1 MPSALLLL
9 ASVLTTFGAATAPA
23 PTATAR
29 AHRHDDAPTVQVW
42 LSGGDR
48 YSRGQR
54 TRVHFRTDNDA
65 FVTVVRVDTDGRMS
79 VLFPESPG
87 ARAFVEGGRQY
98 SVATSQGG
106 FVVDD
111 DDGLGYVFAIGS
123 YDRLNF
129 RQISDGHHWQ
139 YGGAGYVRGDP
150 FVAMSAF
157 AERLLWNSRDPYA
170 MAHAGYYVERYV
182 DYPRFACYDCHAG
195 SSSHGRVRWDPYG
208 HRCSQVRVIV
218 YDDPDYYPYARYPGR
233 SVVYTQ
239 PPRPRYEFKEVSRTS
254 RPAAG
259 TPEPFVERRRQTN
272 TFDTRRP
279 GAPAEDPN
287 IIPRR
292 TGGNPGSTR
301 PGDDVDTRSTSRR
314 RTVDDGGEAAGG
326 TTVFARTR
334 GNAGA
339 TRPGDDVD
347 PRSASRRRTV
357 SDGTGDIDSHPV
369 ITRPRRDTVSAPG
382 GDSRPEN
389 RGNDGD
395 GRTGRGKRRGDDRDS
410 DRDTERDTERRGG
423 RNDGRNDDRN
433 KGRNDDRNRGGDN
446 DRGEGRS
453 DDRNRG
459 GNDDRGEG
467 RKDDDR
473 KRGGNDDRNRGGN
486 DGRTEGRG
494 DDRNRGGDDRRRGGG
509 SEGKSDGRR
518 DGRGESSTPP
528 RAKDSGSRTD
538 RGQPSSSGNSRG
550 GSSNTSSGGKRRT

>member
-54 TRVHFRTDNDA
+54 TRVHFRADDDA

-98 SVATSQGG
+98 SVATSEGG

-111 DDGLGYVFAIGS
+111 DDGLGYVFAIAS

-129 RQISDGHHWQ
+129 RQISDGHHWR

-272 TFDTRRP
+272 TVDTRRP

-301 PGDDVDTRSTSRR
+301 PGDDVDTRS
-314 RTVDDGGEAAGG
+314 
-326 TTVFARTR
+326 
-334 GNAGA
+334 
-339 TRPGDDVD
+339 
-347 PRSASRRRTV
+347 ASRRRTV
-357 SDGTGDIDSHPV
+357 TDGTGDIDSHPV

-382 GDSRPEN
+382 GDSRPGN
-389 RGNDGD
+389 RGNDGE
-395 GRTGRGKRRGDDRDS
+395 GRTGRGKRRGDERDS
-410 DRDTERDTERRGG
+410 DRDSDRDTERRGG

-446 DRGEGRS
+446 DRGERRS
-453 DDRNRG
+453 DDRKRG

-467 RKDDDR
+467 RNDDDR
-473 KRGGNDDRNRGGN
+473 KRGGDDG
-486 DGRTEGRG
+486 
-494 DDRNRGGDDRRRGGG
+494 RRGGG